1 MTRKKKSRKLGENG
15 TPRLSKEKLHE
26 LRAMKEQRTKKNK
39 GNKAGSRN
47 AQEAKIEV
55 KSQTGTQTDPRAGSK
70 KKIALTPE
78 VQTPKAEPQMKRHLT
93 PQATLS
99 KANEPELTL
108 EQELQQLENDE
119 RLMKLLE
126 RHERGELLTGK
137 DAKFFNRAIARHQ
150 ELCEILGI
158 DDEFEEEDMIEADPL
173 ADFVSND
180 LADEW
185 LDDDEDER

>member
-15 TPRLSKEKLHE
+15 SPRLSKEKLRE
-26 LRAMKEQRTKKNK
+26 LRAMKEQRVKKQK
-39 GNKAGSRN
+39 GNKAGTRN
-47 AQEAKIEV
+47 AQEAKVEL
-55 KSQTGTQTDPRAGSK
+55 STNSGTKIDPRAGSK
-70 KKIALTPE
+70 KKIALTSE
-78 VQTPKAEPQMKRHLT
+78 QNLQPKTPQMNRHLK
-93 PQATLS
+93 PQANLT
-99 KANEPELTL
+99 KAHEPELTL
-108 EQELQQLENDE
+108 EEELQQLENDE

-126 RHERGELLTGK
+126 LHERGELLTGK

-150 ELCEILGI
+150 ELCELLGI

-185 LDDDEDER
+185 LSDDEDDK

>member
-15 TPRLSKEKLHE
+15 SPRLSKEKLRE
-26 LRAMKEQRTKKNK
+26 LRAMKEQRVKKKK
-39 GNKAGSRN
+39 GNKAGTRN
-47 AQEAKIEV
+47 AQEAKVEL
-55 KSQTGTQTDPRAGSK
+55 STNSGTTTDPRAGSK

-78 VQTPKAEPQMKRHLT
+78 QNPQPKAPQMNRHLK
-93 PQATLS
+93 PQASLT
-99 KANEPELTL
+99 KAHEPELTL
-108 EQELQQLENDE
+108 EEELQQLENDE

-126 RHERGELLTGK
+126 LHERGELLTGK

-150 ELCEILGI
+150 ELCELLGI
-158 DDEFEEEDMIEADPL
+158 DDEFEEEDMVDADPL

-185 LDDDEDER
+185 LSDDEDDK